1 MRIPLRIK
9 ALILP
14 LLVVSAPALS
24 ADLADQSG
32 APLGAPTIAPLESTV
47 APLNSSSNYTTAPQ
61 SAGNGNAELLFQL
74 QQLRSEVQG
83 LRDQVEQ
90 QAQLLNRLQKDS
102 RNRYLDVDRRLA
114 AVNSDMAELKKG
126 GVTTKSSTETVD
138 VAPVPAVSGSAKDAY
153 QQAYALVRGKKF
165 DQAIKA
171 YQGFIKNYPESSL
184 LPNAYYWLGELYMV
198 KSLTQEAE
206 RVFNTVVDK
215 YPQSRKV
222 ADASYKLGQIYSRYG
237 QEDKAKA
244 QMKLVKEKY
253 PKSTAAKL
261 ADRFL
266 EKQAK

>member
-1 MRIPLRIK
+1 MRIPLRVK
-9 ALILP
+9 VLVLP
-14 LLVVSAPALS
+14 LLVASTPALS

-32 APLGAPTIAPLESTV
+32 VPLGAPSV
-47 APLNSSSNYTTAPQ
+47 APLGSTAGPQ
-61 SAGNGNAELLFQL
+61 SSGNGNAELLFQL

-90 QAQLLNRLQKDS
+90 QSQLINRLQKDG

-114 AVNSDMAELKKG
+114 AVNADMAKLKKN
-126 GVTTKSSTETVD
+126 GVTPAKSTATAIATDSTV
-138 VAPVPAVSGSAKDAY
+138 PVVSGSAKDAY
-153 QQAYALVRGKKF
+153 QQAYALVRGKKY
-165 DQAIKA
+165 DQGIKA
-171 YQGFIKNYPESSL
+171 YQSFIKNYPDSSL

-206 RVFNTVVDK
+206 RVFSTVVEK

-244 QMKLVKEKY
+244 QMKLVKEKF